1 MMAARRLALLVVLLL
16 AACSGDGSW
25 FGGKD
30 KTPLPGKRIPVML
43 LERQLAADPRLSDL
57 PIRLPPPV
65 VNPDWPQA
73 GGVASHAMHHLAAND
88 DLKLAWRADI
98 GSGASGG
105 SELLAQPVVAQGLVF
120 TMDAEGVISA
130 FDVTDGERRW
140 QYQPEG
146 VDADSGLLDGGLA
159 HDNGWLFVTMSS
171 GRVLALNATKGTE
184 IWRQNL
190 ALPLHAAPTVAQGR
204 VLVVSADNQLYA
216 LDGQSGRPV
225 WRHAGFFEGAG
236 LLGGPSP
243 AVDAGIVVV
252 PYSSAEVFALR
263 LDNGRPLW
271 SDTVQRPRRTEALAQ
286 ISDIDGQPVIQD
298 DEVYVVGYGGQMAA
312 IQLRRGVRSWDLDL
326 GSTQAPWLAGDFIY
340 VLTSR
345 GEIACLVRANG
356 GIRWVSPLPH
366 LTDPKDPTST
376 PIDWAGPILV
386 GDRLLIA
393 GSSRQ
398 ALSVS
403 PYNGEILGRLDLPGP
418 VLVAPIVAGGTV
430 YFLTEDAELLAYR

>member
-1 MMAARRLALLVVLLL
+1 MMAARRLLLLVVLLL
-16 AACSGDGSW
+16 AACSGNSW

-30 KTPLPGKRIPVML
+30 KAPLPGKRVPVML

-73 GGVASHAMHHLAAND
+73 GGVASHAMHHLAAKD
-88 DLKLAWRADI
+88 DLELAWRADI
-98 GSGASGG
+98 GSGAAGA

-130 FDVTDGERRW
+130 FDVSDGQRRW

-159 HDNGWLFVTMSS
+159 YDNGWLFVTMSS
-171 GRVLALNATKGTE
+171 GRVLALNAAKGTE

-190 ALPLHAAPTVAQGR
+190 ALPLHAAPAIAQGR
-204 VLVVSADNQLYA
+204 LLVLSADNQLYA
-216 LDGQSGRPV
+216 LDGQTGRPV

-243 AVDAGIVVV
+243 AVDGGVVVV
-252 PYSSAEVFALR
+252 PYSSAEVFGLR

-286 ISDIDGQPVIQD
+286 ISDIDGQPVIED
-298 DEVYVVGYGGQMAA
+298 DEVYVAGYGGQMAA
-312 IQLRRGVRSWDLDL
+312 IQLRRGVRTWDLDL

-345 GEIACLVRANG
+345 SEVVCLVRDNS
-356 GIRWVSPLPH
+356 GIRWVSPLPR
-366 LTDPKDPTST
+366 LTDPKDPGST
-376 PIDWAGPILV
+376 PIDWTGPILV

-393 GSSRQ
+393 GSNRQ